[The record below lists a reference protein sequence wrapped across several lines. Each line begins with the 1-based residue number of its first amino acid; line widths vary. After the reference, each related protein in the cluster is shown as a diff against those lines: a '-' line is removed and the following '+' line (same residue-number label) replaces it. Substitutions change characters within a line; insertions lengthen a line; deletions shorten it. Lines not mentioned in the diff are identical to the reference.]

1 MPGSAYINGKYI
13 DAKRAAVNIFSPG
26 FLYGDGVFE
35 TLKSSSGR
43 VISFDAHLD
52 RLFSSL
58 RELKYGHSFD
68 REYIKSA
75 TLKLITKNRLQ
86 DSDAAIKIIVS
97 RRNYIDKFRFD
108 FWAGPDLVITAKK
121 LLNYHRDLYKKGLK
135 IISSSIRRNPAGNF
149 LYRHKLLN
157 YFENIYAKN
166 EAYAAG
172 ADEALFITRD
182 KTVLECASSN
192 IFLVKNGRII
202 TPALTQNILPGIT
215 RQNVINICKKNN
227 INISQK
233 KVHYFEMREADEIF
247 ITNSISDIMPVKMV
261 DFREIAKCNVPGR
274 VTELVSVLY
283 KKAGF

>member
-1 MPGSAYINGKYI
+1 MPDSVFINGKYI
-13 DAKRAAVNIFSPG
+13 CAKGAALSIFSPG

-35 TLKSSSGR
+35 TLKSCSKE
-43 VISFDAHLD
+43 IIFFDEHID

-58 RELKYGHSFD
+58 RELKYSYSCD
-68 REYIKSA
+68 REHIKSA
-75 TLKLITKNRLQ
+75 ILKLIAKNRLNNCN
-86 DSDAAIKIIVS
+86 AAIKIIVS
-97 RRNYIDKFRFD
+97 RRNYIDKFRID
-108 FWAGPDLVITAKK
+108 FWAEPDLIITAKK
-121 LLNYHRDLYKKGLK
+121 IANYQKDIYKKGLI
-135 IISSSIRRNPAGNF
+135 IISSSIRRNPCSNF
-149 LYRHKLLN
+149 LYKHKLLN

-192 IFLVKNGRII
+192 IFLVKNGSII

-227 INISQK
+227 INIIQK
-233 KVHYFEMREADEIF
+233 KVHYFEIMEADEIF

-261 DFREIAKCNVPGR
+261 DSHTIAKCNIPGKA
-274 VTELVSVLY
+274 TELVSVLY
-283 KKAGF
+283 RQACL